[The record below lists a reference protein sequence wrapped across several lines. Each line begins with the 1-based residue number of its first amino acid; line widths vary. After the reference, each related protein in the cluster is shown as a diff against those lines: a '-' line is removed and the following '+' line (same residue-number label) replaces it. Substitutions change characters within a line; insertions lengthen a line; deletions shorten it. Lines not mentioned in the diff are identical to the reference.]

1 MSVESKKIEGY
12 LIPFKE
18 RSRLKWTNHLLYIF
32 MIGLFTAFIFIP
44 FDNVAE
50 NLVSKSL
57 CILFDI
63 LFLSI
68 WWYTGILRKSY
79 VELTEESIIFKIMF
93 KTQIVKWYEIYDIQV
108 FTQNKNTMLG
118 IILKEKVRKRKESF
132 GTQLSD
138 MYGGIF
144 SVRIPLSQFQ
154 NIDIEKLY
162 TTMTN
167 KLIDVNKLSNDN
179 IKYNTNEFQMEKN
192 ENLST
197 DIKYTSQS
205 SDIEENENSTIGNY
219 IVAMLKLFI
228 LSIIVGSAYGLSI
241 YIFKANLIIVPMF
254 GSIAIVYF
262 YSKTNKKR
270 KINIFTRIILGLICA
285 LQVYLAVIIVVLL
298 GSSGTE
304 GISYLDIINQYF
316 EYLIEKPMD
325 QGVFIIISIFCF
337 WCGAFQGYKFKFQMR
352 IKKLFMKRYGKYFY
366 EKNGRS
372 ITIYLIDPVRFDAE
386 KDKKFITE
394 IVQGCLIEKSKK
406 SVKGFYIPTNYFDD
420 LGITIN
426 HDASININDIC
437 YYKIDLGGNGNCESY
452 VFPCSLIT
460 NSKKQVEIIE
470 IETP

>member
-1 MSVESKKIEGY
+1 MSVERKKIEEY
-12 LIPFKE
+12 LIPVKE

-44 FDNVAE
+44 FDNLVE
-50 NLVSKSL
+50 NLVLKSL
-57 CILFDI
+57 FILFDI
-63 LFLSI
+63 LFLI
-68 WWYTGILRKSY
+68 VWWYTGILRKSY
-79 VELTEESIIFKIMF
+79 VELTEESIIFKTVF
-93 KTQIVKWYEIYDIQV
+93 KTQIVKWYEIYDIQI

-132 GTQLSD
+132 GTLLSD

-154 NIDIEKLY
+154 NIDIEK
-162 TTMTN
+162 
-167 KLIDVNKLSNDN
+167 
-179 IKYNTNEFQMEKN
+179 
-192 ENLST
+192 
-197 DIKYTSQS
+197 
-205 SDIEENENSTIGNY
+205 NENSTIGNY
-219 IVAMLKLFI
+219 IVAMLKSFI
-228 LSIIVGSAYGLSI
+228 LSIIVGVAYGLSI
-241 YIFKANLIIVPMF
+241 YIFKVDIIIIPMF
-254 GSIAIVYF
+254 GSIAIIYF

-304 GISYLDIINQYF
+304 GISYLDIIKQYF

-337 WCGAFQGYKFKFQMR
+337 WCGAFQGYKFKFQKR

-366 EKNGRS
+366 EKNGRF

-406 SVKGFYIPTNYFDD
+406 CVKGFYIPTNYFDD

-426 HDASININDIC
+426 HDASININDTC